1 MRRAP
6 LFFGPNW
13 AAVVAQLFD
22 YNLNVHVA
30 WRALSC
36 SISPIRVWFFHME
49 PFMAWNTPE
58 LVEICIGMEINAYA
72 PAEL

>member
-1 MRRAP
+1 
-6 LFFGPNW
+6 
-13 AAVVAQLFD
+13 V
-22 YNLNVHVA
+22 LNFPHQSLVF
-30 WRALSC
+30 SQ
-36 SISPIRVWFFHME
+36 E